1 MTDWKEKTGRNMVYN
16 PFFQVSNLSR
26 SLDEANQA
34 KEQMKTEMADRRG
47 PDGELKKKYREM
59 EKVVQMKDETIA
71 QLQKVVRDK
80 DDQIQIFVQMQ
91 KTINKL
97 TGVSFVLL
105 MLITVFIGFVP
116 LGYGTNLSSRRC
128 KNNE

>member
-1 MTDWKEKTGRNMVYN
+1 M
-16 PFFQVSNLSR
+16 SNLSR

-34 KEQMKTEMADRRG
+34 KEQMKTEMADRRD

-71 QLQKVVRDK
+71 QLRKVVRDK

-105 MLITVFIGFVP
+105 TLITVFIGFVP
-116 LGYGTNLSSRRC
+116 LGHGTNLSSRRC